1 MEKTV
6 RKLGAEPGSSD
17 GGSNAKPP
25 PLDKNDRRS
34 SRICPTTQLFIN
46 LRKEE
51 KKGFLM
57 LEKLPSEAPTATVS
71 RRRWNLAEE
80 AEWACPC
87 WGHFSD
93 DGSR

>member
-6 RKLGAEPGSSD
+6 RKLGVEPGSSD
-17 GGSNAKPP
+17 GGSNAKPS
-25 PLDKNDRRS
+25 LDKNDRRS
-34 SRICPTTQLFIN
+34 SRICPTIQLFIN

-51 KKGFLM
+51 KGFLM
-57 LEKLPSEAPTATVS
+57 LEKLPSVAPTATVS

-80 AEWACPC
+80 AERACPC
-87 WGHFSD
+87 WGHSSD